1 MKKNTLLIAALS
13 VSVALASCAGGGES
27 AEATSDATNEEN
39 TNEVVAETAT
49 WTVDAAK
56 SNIRWTG
63 GTAGATVYSHFGDIN
78 VKSGSIT
85 TAGEKITAGNFAVDM
100 TSIAPKDNGYSEESP
115 MENLVGHLSTP
126 DFFNTAEFP
135 ESSFEIT
142 SAEGMKVM
150 GNLTIRGNSNVETIE
165 ITNMTMNEDGTM
177 TATGTL
183 VFDRQKYDV
192 AWEHFLKDTVLS
204 DDIKL
209 EITLVAKKA

>member
-1 MKKNTLLIAALS
+1 MKKNTLLIAAIS
-13 VSVALASCAGGGES
+13 VSVALASCAGGGET
-27 AEATSDATNEEN
+27 AEVASEEN
-39 TNEVVAETAT
+39 TTEMVAETAT
-49 WTVDAAK
+49 WTVDGEK

-78 VKSGSIT
+78 VNGGSIT
-85 TAGEKITAGNFAVDM
+85 TEGDKIATGNFAVDM

-115 MENLVGHLSTP
+115 MENLVGHLASP
-126 DFFNTAEFP
+126 EFFNSKDFP

-150 GNLTIRGNSNVETIE
+150 GNLTIRGNSNAETIE